1 MKFGIANYI
10 DQEIKEKTSCINK
23 FSDELDS
30 FFEKKFYSKEIDEV
44 YFGFI
49 CVGED
54 GKFFFKPKKP
64 RLSKKDKTFQFEHS
78 FEIDDVKNYDENEL
92 FSVIFDKLIE
102 VPKLLPKRVVDFKTD
117 EYIND
122 LNKFKSQYLKTM

>member
-10 DQEIKEKTSCINK
+10 DEEIEEKTGCINK
-23 FSDELDS
+23 LSNDLDS
-30 FFEKKFYSKEIDEV
+30 FLEKKKYSKEIDEV

-49 CVGED
+49 SVGED

-78 FEIDDVKNYDENEL
+78 FEIDEVKRYDKKEL
-92 FSVIFDKLIE
+92 FAVIFDKLLE
-102 VPKLLPKRVVDFKTD
+102 MPKLLPQRVSDFKAE
-117 EYIND
+117 EYEKD
-122 LNKFKSQYLKTM
+122 LNEFKDQYLQP